1 MINYTEEEITE
12 YIFKNFY
19 NLLKLEEKAI
29 YSKLVF
35 GIKLKDMDSNEM
47 KRRIQNMF
55 NCSDMGT
62 EEILKD
68 GGKEFK
74 KRVCQRIMTEDAERV
89 KLNLCPK
96 CNALTRTFTAKQ
108 CPKCF
113 YNWHF

>member
-1 MINYTEEEITE
+1 MANYTEEEMME

-35 GIKLKDMDSNEM
+35 GMKLKGMDSNEM

-55 NCSDMGT
+55 NYSDIEM

-68 GGKEFK
+68 GGKEFRK
-74 KRVCQRIMTEDAERV
+74 KVCQRIMAEDAEQV

-96 CNALTRTFTAKQ
+96 CNALTRTLTAKQ